1 MFTGWAMHANVFDFS
16 QMLASSKEPYVEFL
30 RVPSMSVGMYVLDVG
45 ATDHQ
50 KPHSE
55 DEVYY
60 VASGRAKMRTETN
73 GVVQTFNVDP
83 GTIIFIP
90 AQMAHSFY
98 DIMQRLAVM
107 VFFAPAEHS
116 RAHLQETGG

>member
-1 MFTGWAMHANVFDFS
+1 
-16 QMLASSKEPYVEFL
+16 
-30 RVPSMSVGMYVLDVG
+30 MSVGMYMLDVG

-73 GVVQTFNVDP
+73 GVVQWFNVDP
-83 GTIIFIP
+83 GTII
-90 AQMAHSFY
+90 SF
-98 DIMQRLAVM
+98 
-107 VFFAPAEHS
+107 PH
-116 RAHLQETGG
+116 T

>member
-1 MFTGWAMHANVFDFS
+1 MHANVFDFS
-16 QMLASSKEPYVEFL
+16 QMLPSSKEPYIEFL
-30 RVPSMSVGMYVLDVG
+30 RVPSLSVGMYILEVG

-50 KPHSE
+50 TPHSE

-60 VASGRAKMRTETN
+60 VASGRATMRTEIDGMAT
-73 GVVQTFNVDP
+73 TFDVDP

-90 AQMAHSFY
+90 ARVQHAFC
-98 DIMQRLAVM
+98 DIIQRLAVL

-116 RAHLQETGG
+116 TAQPHETGRY